1 MSDITV
7 AFLSRTIHEI
17 IDNTMGRKF
26 SFLFLLFLLFLYF
39 KYSNI
44 QQKIKYYYKNKPVEL
59 LIYTILFIILLYTY
73 Y

>member
-44 QQKIKYYYKNKPVEL
+44 QQKIKYYYKNKP
-59 LIYTILFIILLYTY
+59 TH
-73 Y
+73 